1 MAAGGSG
8 AGGGEG
14 AGGLSEYE
22 QQRAAHVARNR
33 EYMARLGVAAAAPG
47 LAPGAA
53 AAGGGRP
60 AAAPR
65 AKAPRVKVEAGAG
78 GARRQ
83 SARLRGVAAE
93 PAGPLPDDSDSD
105 ERLPGQKRARQWSV
119 TTKREKPSADETL
132 LESQRWLEASR
143 AALLA
148 RMGSVAGVGA
158 GGEGS
163 FRDEAVKRW
172 GGKVLSSGA
181 QDWKSYVLSRMST
194 PPPASALDLMQ
205 EYYAHCPW
213 RLLVSCV
220 LMSRVSSHATKSR
233 CVAAFFEHYPTPSEA
248 LDAEA
253 GDLVAILAPLGLFPN
268 RLKSLVAVS
277 ERFLE
282 MPAFDVGLQGDLKI
296 YGIGQFGFDS
306 FQIFIRGRL
315 DFQPGDRTLQAFVR
329 WQQAQRRREEAGRG
343 RGGEAPP

>member
-1 MAAGGSG
+1 VGAGAAMGAAAG
-8 AGGGEG
+8 E
-14 AGGLSEYE
+14 GGLSEYE

-33 EYMARLGVAAAAPG
+33 EYMARLGVVAAAPG

-53 AAGGGRP
+53 DRAAAKP
-60 AAAPR
+60 AAR
-65 AKAPRVKVEAGAG
+65 AKPRPRVKVETLLEGQ
-78 GARRQ
+78 RRQ
-83 SARLRGVAAE
+83 SARLMGRTAE
-93 PAGPLPDDSDSD
+93 PAGELPDDDDWDFDGSTP
-105 ERLPGQKRARQWSV
+105 RKRARSSPPV
-119 TTKREKPSADETL
+119 KAEKPSVEETL

-143 AALLA
+143 SALLA
-148 RMGSVAGVGA
+148 RMGPAGSAGA
-158 GGEGS
+158 GDDAA

-172 GGKVLSSGA
+172 GEKVLSSGA
-181 QDWKSYVLSRMST
+181 HEDWKTFVLSRMST

-233 CVAAFFEHYPTPSEA
+233 CVAAFFERYPTPSIA

-253 GDLVAILAPLGLFPN
+253 GELQGILAPLGLFPN

-282 MPAFDVGLQGDLKI
+282 MPKFDVGLEGGLKI

-306 FQIFIRGRL
+306 FRIFIRGKL

-329 WQQAQRRREEAGRG
+329 WQQAQRRKA
-343 RGGEAPP
+343 GEAA

>member
-1 MAAGGSG
+1 MAAGGEG
-8 AGGGEG
+8 AGTGAGAG

-53 AAGGGRP
+53 ARGGRR

-65 AKAPRVKVEAGAG
+65 VKPPRVKVEAGAG
-78 GARRQ
+78 CARRQ
-83 SARLRGVAAE
+83 SARLQGRAAE
-93 PAGPLPDDSDSD
+93 PAGDLPDDSGSD
-105 ERLPGQKRARQWSV
+105 EELPGQKRARPWPL
-119 TTKREKPSADETL
+119 TPKREKPSVEETL

-148 RMGSVAGVGA
+148 RMGSMAGA
-158 GGEGS
+158 GGGEEVT

-172 GGKVLSSGA
+172 GEKVLSSGA
-181 QDWKSYVLSRMST
+181 QDWKRYVLSRMST

-233 CVAAFFEHYPTPSEA
+233 CVAAFFERYPTPSEA

-253 GDLVAILAPLGLFPN
+253 GDLQAILGPLGLFPN

-296 YGIGQFGFDS
+296 YGIGQFGLDS

-329 WQQAQRRREEAGRG
+329 WQKAHGEAGPEP
-343 RGGEAPP
+343 GGAQP